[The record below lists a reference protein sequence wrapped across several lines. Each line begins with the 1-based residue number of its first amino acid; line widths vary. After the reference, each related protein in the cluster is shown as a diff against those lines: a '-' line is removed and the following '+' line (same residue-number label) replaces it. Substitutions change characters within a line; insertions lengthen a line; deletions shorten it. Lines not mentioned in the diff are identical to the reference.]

1 MSHTVE
7 FILPDLGEGVHEA
20 EIISWKVNVGDKVDE
35 MQVLAE
41 METDKALVEVP
52 SPFAG
57 KVEALHGKVGQIAH
71 VGEPIVTFSSATQ
84 SGKAVLGHGTVA
96 APQKKEEAKGP
107 AAPAAKPQ
115 ADSGAK
121 ATVAPAE
128 EVDEE
133 EREDAG
139 TVVGSMEGL
148 PTLGGGG
155 KVMATPAV
163 RRLAKDKGVDI
174 NTIAGTGRGGRVTAS
189 DVERAGV
196 SPKGS
201 TVAPPKDR
209 EAASGTALRAV
220 SQPISYPPVQVDAGG
235 TSQTIPFTGIR
246 RKIAEALDRSVR
258 TAVHF
263 TVMDTADVTAL
274 DRVRRQQAQASGE
287 KVSFLPFIIQAMCRA
302 LKQFPQ
308 LNAVVDDEKRE
319 IYIKGVINM
328 GVAVDTEH
336 GLMVAVV
343 PNADRLGILPLGRAV
358 NELAAKCK
366 SRTIGLDQ
374 LKGGTITI
382 SNVGSYGG
390 AYATPIINYPEVA
403 ILAAGRARES
413 VMARNGGIFV
423 GKEMPLSMSCDHRVV
438 DGAYCARMLSAVV
451 QFLENPEILLEPA
464 GR

>member
-1 MSHTVE
+1 MSDTVD

-20 EIISWKVNVGDKVDE
+20 EIISWKVSVGDKVEE

-52 SPFAG
+52 SPYAG
-57 KVEALHGKVGQIAH
+57 KVEALHGDVGQIAH
-71 VGEPIVTFSSATQ
+71 VGKPIVTFSGATQ
-84 SGKAVLGHGTVA
+84 SGKVVKGNGA
-96 APQKKEEAKGP
+96 APRADQHVEAKADG
-107 AAPAAKPQ
+107 KPQ
-115 ADSGAK
+115 PGGAARTSGGVEA
-121 ATVAPAE
+121 AE
-128 EVDEE
+128 QA

-163 RRLAKDKGVDI
+163 RRLAKDKGIDI
-174 NTIAGTGRGGRVTAS
+174 NTIQGTGRGGRVTAS
-189 DVERAGV
+189 DVERAAQSGGRAAKAPA
-196 SPKGS
+196 PK
-201 TVAPPKDR
+201 AR
-209 EAASGTALRAV
+209 EAASGGGAIAAV
-220 SQPISYPPVQVDAGG
+220 SQPISYPPVQVDASG
-235 TSQTIPFTGIR
+235 TAQTIPFTGIR
-246 RKIAEALDRSVR
+246 RKIAESLDRSVK

-263 TVMDTADVTAL
+263 TVMDAADVTAL
-274 DRVRRQQAQASGE
+274 DRVRRQQAHASGE

-308 LNAVVDDEKRE
+308 LNAIVDDEKRE

-328 GVAVDTEH
+328 GVAVDTDH
-336 GLMVAVV
+336 GLMVPVI
-343 PNADRLGILPLGRAV
+343 PGADRMGILPLGRAI
-358 NELAAKCK
+358 NDLASKCK

-390 AYATPIINYPEVA
+390 AFATPIINYPEVA
-403 ILAAGRARES
+403 ILAAGRAREA
-413 VMARNGGIFV
+413 VLARNGGIFV
-423 GKEMPLSMSCDHRVV
+423 GKEMPLSLSCDHRVV
-438 DGAYCARMLSAVV
+438 DGAYGAKMLNAVV

>member
-1 MSHTVE
+1 MSHTVD

-20 EIISWKVNVGDKVDE
+20 EIISWKVSVGEKVEE

-57 KVEALHGKVGQIAH
+57 KIEALHGKVGQIAH
-71 VGEPIVTFSSATQ
+71 VGEPIVTFSGATQ
-84 SGKAVLGHGTVA
+84 SGKAVADHGG
-96 APQKKEEAKGP
+96 APKADHHVEAKTPVKEETGAH
-107 AAPAAKPQ
+107 AAEPE
-115 ADSGAK
+115 S
-121 ATVAPAE
+121 E
-128 EVDEE
+128 EE

-148 PTLGGGG
+148 PTLGSGG

-174 NTIAGTGRGGRVTAS
+174 NAIAGTGRGGRVTAS
-189 DVERAGV
+189 DVERAGQGGARV
-196 SPKGS
+196 GTPATK
-201 TVAPPKDR
+201 PR
-209 EAASGTALRAV
+209 EPASGKGGGGSILTAV
-220 SQPISYPPVQVDAGG
+220 SQPISYPPVQVDASG
-235 TSQTIPFTGIR
+235 TSQTISFTGIR
-246 RKIAEALDRSVR
+246 RKIAEALDRSVK

-274 DRVRRQQAQASGE
+274 NRLRRQQANASGE

-302 LKQFPQ
+302 IKQFPQ
-308 LNAVVDDEKRE
+308 LNAVVDDEKKE

-328 GVAVDTEH
+328 GVAVDTDH
-336 GLMVAVV
+336 GLMVPVV
-343 PNADRLGILPLGRAV
+343 FNADRMGILPLGRAV
-358 NELAAKCK
+358 AEVAEKCK
-366 SRTIGLDQ
+366 NRTIGLDQ

-390 AYATPIINYPEVA
+390 SFATPILNYPEVA
-403 ILAAGRARES
+403 ILGTGRARES

-423 GKEMPLSMSCDHRVV
+423 GMEMPLSLSCDHRVV
-438 DGAYCARMLSAVV
+438 DGVYGAKMLNAVV

>member
-1 MSHTVE
+1 MIMSDTVD

-20 EIISWKVNVGDKVDE
+20 EIISWKVSVGDKVDE

-57 KVEALHGKVGQIAH
+57 KIAALHGDVGQIAH
-71 VGEPIVTFSSATQ
+71 VGQPIVTFTGATQ
-84 SGKAVLGHGTVA
+84 SGKAVKGNGS
-96 APQKKEEAKGP
+96 APKADKHVEAK
-107 AAPAAKPQ
+107 AEAKPQ
-115 ADSGAK
+115 AK
-121 ATVAPAE
+121 TPPAE
-128 EVDEE
+128 AEE

-163 RRLAKDKGVDI
+163 RRLAKDKGIEI
-174 NTIAGTGRGGRVTAS
+174 NAIQGTGRGGRVTAS
-189 DVERAGV
+189 DVERAG
-196 SPKGS
+196 KGGS
-201 TVAPPKDR
+201 QAKAPSIKPR
-209 EAASGTALRAV
+209 EAATGHSVLTAV
-220 SQPISYPPVQVDAGG
+220 SQPISYPPVQVDASG
-235 TSQTIPFTGIR
+235 TAQTIPFTGIR
-246 RKIAEALDRSVR
+246 RKIAEALDRSVK

-274 DRVRRQQAQASGE
+274 DRLRRQQAHASGE

-328 GVAVDTEH
+328 GVAVDTDH
-336 GLMVAVV
+336 GLMVPVIG
-343 PNADRLGILPLGRAV
+343 NADRLGILPLGRAV
-358 NELAAKCK
+358 NDVAAKCK
-366 SRTIGLDQ
+366 NRTIGLDQ

-390 AYATPIINYPEVA
+390 SFATPIINYPEVA
-403 ILAAGRARES
+403 ILAAGRAREA

-423 GKEMPLSMSCDHRVV
+423 GKEMPLSLSCDHRVV
-438 DGAYCARMLSAVV
+438 DGAYGARMLNAVV

>member
-1 MSHTVE
+1 MIMSDTVD

-20 EIISWKVNVGDKVDE
+20 EIISWKVSVGDKVDE

-57 KVEALHGKVGQIAH
+57 KIAALHGDVGQIAH
-71 VGEPIVTFSSATQ
+71 VGQPIVTFTGATQ
-84 SGKAVLGHGTVA
+84 SGKAVKGNGTATKADKHV
-96 APQKKEEAKGP
+96 EAN
-107 AAPAAKPQ
+107 AEAKPQ
-115 ADSGAK
+115 AK
-121 ATVAPAE
+121 TPPAE
-128 EVDEE
+128 AEE

-163 RRLAKDKGVDI
+163 RRLAKDKGIDI
-174 NTIAGTGRGGRVTAS
+174 NAIQGTGRGGRVTAS
-189 DVERAGV
+189 DVERAG
-196 SPKGS
+196 KGGS
-201 TVAPPKDR
+201 QAKAPAIKPR
-209 EAASGTALRAV
+209 EAATGHSVLTAV
-220 SQPISYPPVQVDAGG
+220 SQPISYPPVQVDASG
-235 TSQTIPFTGIR
+235 TAQTIPFTGIR
-246 RKIAEALDRSVR
+246 RKIAEALDRSVK

-274 DRVRRQQAQASGE
+274 DRLRRQQAHASGE

-328 GVAVDTEH
+328 GVAVDTDH
-336 GLMVAVV
+336 GLMVPVIG
-343 PNADRLGILPLGRAV
+343 NADRLGILPLGRAV
-358 NELAAKCK
+358 NDVAAKCK
-366 SRTIGLDQ
+366 NRTIGLEQ

-390 AYATPIINYPEVA
+390 SFATPIINYPEVA
-403 ILAAGRARES
+403 ILAAGRAREA

-423 GKEMPLSMSCDHRVV
+423 GKEMPLSLSCDHRVV
-438 DGAYCARMLSAVV
+438 DGAYGARMLNAVV

>member
-1 MSHTVE
+1 MSDTVD

-20 EIISWKVNVGDKVDE
+20 EIISWKVNVGDKVEE

-57 KVEALHGKVGQIAH
+57 RIEALHGKVGQIAH
-71 VGEPIVTFSSATQ
+71 VGQPIVTFSGATQ
-84 SGKAVLGHGTVA
+84 SGKAVKGNGSVPTHE
-96 APQKKEEAKGP
+96 KKE
-107 AAPAAKPQ
+107 AAHAPVSKPQ
-115 ADSGAK
+115 A
-121 ATVAPAE
+121 APGTKEAPLLRE
-128 EVDEE
+128 AVHAPEG

-163 RRLAKDKGVDI
+163 RRLAREMGVDI
-174 NTIAGTGRGGRVTAS
+174 NTLRGTGRGGRVTAS
-189 DVERAGV
+189 DVERAAK
-196 SPKGS
+196 SP
-201 TVAPPKDR
+201 APAAAVKSVR
-209 EAASGTALRAV
+209 EAASGSALRAV
-220 SQPISYPPVQVDAGG
+220 SQPIAYPPVPVDASG
-235 TSQTIPFTGIR
+235 TSQMIPFTGIR
-246 RKIAEALDRSVR
+246 RKIAEALDRSIK

-263 TVMDTADVTAL
+263 VVMDTADVTQL
-274 DRVRRQQAQASGE
+274 DRLRRQQAHASGE

-308 LNAVVDDEKRE
+308 LNAVVDDEKKE
-319 IYIKGVINM
+319 IHVKGVINM
-328 GVAVDTEH
+328 GVAVDTDH
-336 GLMVAVV
+336 GLMVPVI
-343 PNADRLGILPLGRAV
+343 PGADRLGILPLGRAV
-358 NELAAKCK
+358 NEVAQKCK
-366 SRTIGLDQ
+366 NRTIGLDQ

-390 AYATPIINYPEVA
+390 AFATPIINYPEVA
-403 ILAAGRARES
+403 ILAAGRAREA

-423 GKEMPLSMSCDHRVV
+423 GKEMPLSLSCDHRVV
-438 DGAYCARMLSAVV
+438 DGAYGAKMLSAVV